1 MLIKK
6 IKNMSDKVNKETV
19 LNLLKSVGIQGK
31 DTNIVDSGIVKE
43 VKAKSDIFGKK
54 IEIDTVIDSPAVH
67 IRKKLEDDI
76 METLRKTYPEEV
88 DIKINVKVVIP
99 ESEKEAPLKK
109 IKNIIAVASGKGGV
123 GKSTVTANLAIS
135 LANMDFKVGILDTDV
150 YGPSIPIMFDTKEE
164 RPRAKKVGDKTMIIP
179 IESHGVENMSIGYF
193 AQPGQAVIW
202 RGSMANSAINQ
213 MVFDTDWGEL
223 DFLLIDLPP
232 GTGDIQLSVMQTLPV
247 TGAVVVTTPQNVAVA
262 DVMKS
267 IDMFNNQTINVPVL
281 GIVENMS
288 YFTPEE
294 CPDNKYY
301 IFGKDGGKHLA
312 KDLDLPFL
320 GEIPLVQ
327 SVREAGDVGRP
338 AVLQEGTPMAKIFSE
353 ITKNVVEETMK
364 RNKTLPPTEKIRITN
379 QAGCSV

>member
-1 MLIKK
+1 MSKK
-6 IKNMSDKVNKETV
+6 LNKDEI
-19 LNLLKSVGIQGK
+19 LNLLKQVHIQGK
-31 DTNIVDSGIVKE
+31 DANVVDAGIIKE
-43 VKAKSDIFGKK
+43 VKTKSDIFGKK
-54 IEIDTVIDSPAVH
+54 IEIDAVIDSPAVH

-76 METLRKTYPEEV
+76 TEALSKDFGNV
-88 DIKINVKVVIP
+88 DTKINVKVVIP
-99 ESEKEAPLKK
+99 ESEKEKPLKK

-123 GKSTVTANLAIS
+123 GKSTVTANLATS
-135 LANMDFKVGILDTDV
+135 LAKMGFKTAILDTDV
-150 YGPSIPIMFDTKEE
+150 YGPSIPLMFGTTGE
-164 RPRAKKVGDKTMIIP
+164 RPRATKVGDKTMIIP
-179 IESHGVENMSIGYF
+179 IEAHGVKNMSIGYF
-193 AQPGQAVIW
+193 ARPDQAVIW

-213 MVFDTDWGEL
+213 MVFDTDWGDL

-247 TGAVVVTTPQNVAVA
+247 TGAVVVTTPQNVAIA
-262 DVMKS
+262 DVKKS
-267 IDMFNNQTINVPVL
+267 IDMFKNPTINVPVL

-301 IFGKDGGKHLA
+301 IFGKDGGKYLA
-312 KDLDLPFL
+312 KDLGVAFL

-338 AVLQEGTPMAKIFSE
+338 AAMQKDTPTQKAFEE
-353 ITKNVVEETMK
+353 ITKNVVEETVK

-379 QAGCSV
+379 QAGCSVK

>member
-1 MLIKK
+1 
-6 IKNMSDKVNKETV
+6 MSDKVNKESV
-19 LNLLKSVGIQGK
+19 LDLLKSVGIQGK
-31 DTNIVDSGIVKE
+31 DTNIVDAGVIKD

-76 METLRKTYPEEV
+76 MEVLRKTYPEEV
-88 DIKINVKVVIP
+88 DIKINVKIVIP

-135 LANMDFKVGILDTDV
+135 LAKMDFKVGILDTDV
-150 YGPSIPIMFDTKEE
+150 YGPSIPIMFDTQNE
-164 RPRAKKVGDKTMIIP
+164 RPKAKKVGDKTMIIP
-179 IESHGVENMSIGYF
+179 VESYDVKNMSIGYF

-247 TGAVVVTTPQNVAVA
+247 TGAVVVTTPQNVAIA
-262 DVMKS
+262 DVTKS
-267 IDMFNNQTINVPVL
+267 VDMFKNETINVPVL

-288 YFTPEE
+288 YFIPEE

-312 KDLDLPFL
+312 KDLDLTFL

-338 AVLQEGTPMAKIFSE
+338 AVLQEDTPMANIFND

-364 RNKTLPPTEKIRITN
+364 RNKTLPPTEIIRISN